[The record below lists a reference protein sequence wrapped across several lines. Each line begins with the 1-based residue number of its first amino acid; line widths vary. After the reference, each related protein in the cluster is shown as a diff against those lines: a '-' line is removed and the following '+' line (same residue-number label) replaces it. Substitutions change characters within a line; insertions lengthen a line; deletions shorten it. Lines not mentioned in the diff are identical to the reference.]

1 MGKGGE
7 GNGREKKGE
16 KRKQYMYGKNCN
28 VLRAHFEDII
38 LSKVKATVVR
48 LVS

>member
-1 MGKGGE
+1 ME
-7 GNGREKKGE
+7 ERKKGE
-16 KRKQYMYGKNCN
+16 ERKQYICGKNCT

-38 LSKVKATVVR
+38 LCKVKAKVVR